1 MLRRARFLSAT
12 ALLWPLL
19 AAFCA
24 AGCGDD
30 GGEAGAPVELPRII
44 EIPRPDPMITV
55 MDVVEDMSEDVANS
69 LVDLADVLRRRAFGE
84 AAEWLTH
91 DFAGHALASMGP
103 PTDEV
108 LPLDVQQLRFDPA
121 TAAIAG
127 RAEWLSSIEDLLSV
141 YSVLDSVVAK
151 VKGAEFEVGARGRGR
166 VRLKL
171 STFGLGDNRGPV
183 AMTVWA
189 WLGVVQQRG
198 RWMMDRMQLISL
210 DIVRRTTPLFADV
223 TVTAG
228 VSNQTRIF
236 GKDDNTLFYWNGA
249 ASHDVDGDGRW
260 DLFVPTL
267 NGCFLYLND
276 GLGGFAEVSDDWG
289 LGDEKGGTGAVFFDY
304 DNDGDP
310 DLAVGHVGW
319 VRPNGSF
326 GGDTLRLWRNDGGR
340 FTDVSEDSGFN
351 GRHVAFSLVAGD
363 FDGDGHT
370 DMYVCCYNRMD
381 AVYPESWYHAE
392 NGTPNALYRNRGD
405 GTFDEVAS
413 DWGADDS
420 RWTFAASAH
429 DFDQDG
435 DLDLYLANDY
445 GENSLLVNQGHGHF
459 LPEAAAMGLL
469 DPGNG
474 MGASWGD
481 LDSDGVLDLYVDNM
495 SSTAG
500 KRILD
505 RMVPS
510 DDAGVGGTLQK
521 LAAGN
526 SIFKRVGDGFE
537 RVPAEQGGVG
547 ASWAWSSSLCDFDL
561 DGCLDVFVANGFISG
576 ESAADT

>member
-1 MLRRARFLSAT
+1 MPRRQSFSPIA
-12 ALLWPLL
+12 ALLWSLL
-19 AAFCA
+19 AVFFAP
-24 AGCGDD
+24 GCGDD
-30 GGEAGAPVELPRII
+30 EGSEEPVVLPDVIQVAQ
-44 EIPRPDPMITV
+44 PDPMITI
-55 MDVVEDMSEDVANS
+55 MDVVEDMSEEVANS
-69 LVDLADVLRRRAFGE
+69 LVDLAQVLRRRAYGE
-84 AAEWLTH
+84 AAEWLTR
-91 DFAGHALASMGP
+91 DFAGHALASMAAPG
-103 PTDEV
+103 TV
-108 LPLDVQQLRFDPA
+108 KLPLSARRLEFDPA
-121 TAAIAG
+121 TASIAG
-127 RAEWLSSIEDLLSV
+127 RADWLSSLEVLLSE
-141 YSVLDSVVAK
+141 YSVIDSVVAK
-151 VKGAEFEVGARGRGR
+151 VKGAEFEAGALGRGR

-171 STFGLGDNRGPV
+171 STFGLGDSRGPM

-198 RWMMDRMQLISL
+198 RWVIERLQLVSL
-210 DIVRRTTPLFADV
+210 DILQRATPLFADV
-223 TVTAG
+223 TVSAG
-228 VSNQTRIF
+228 VSNQTSIF
-236 GKDDNTLFYWNGA
+236 GKNGNNLFYWNGA
-249 ASHDVDGDGRW
+249 ASHDIDGDGRW

-276 GLGGFAEVSDDWG
+276 GNGGFADVSDDWG
-289 LGDEKGGTGAVFFDY
+289 LSNEKGGTGAVFFDY

-319 VRPNGSF
+319 LRPNGSE
-326 GGDTLRLWRNDGGR
+326 GGDTLRLWRNDGDH
-340 FTDVSEDSGFN
+340 FTDVSEDAGFN

-363 FDGDGHT
+363 YDGDGHT

-405 GTFDEVAS
+405 GTFEEVAAR
-413 DWGADDS
+413 WGADDS

-445 GENSLLVNQGHGHF
+445 GDNSLLVNQGHGRF
-459 LPEAAAMGLL
+459 EPAAEAMGLL

-474 MGASWGD
+474 MGTSWGD
-481 LDSDGVLDLYVDNM
+481 MDSDGALDLYVDNM

-505 RMVPS
+505 RMISS
-510 DDAGVGGTLQK
+510 DDAGVGGTLRK

-526 SIFKRVGDGFE
+526 SIFKKVGDGFE
-537 RVPAEQGGVG
+537 RIPAEQGGVG